1 MNGCYFN
8 AISQNSQL
16 PVTFITFDNKTY
28 VQKEHLFLEFK
39 VITLFIQ
46 YITILESIMTTE
58 NLTNLIFIKTENIDK
73 SYLIILHNLLF

>member
-28 VQKEHLFLEFK
+28 VQKENLFLEFK

-46 YITILESIMTTE
+46 YITILESIMKTQ
-58 NLTNLIFIKTENIDK
+58 NLTNLIFYKN
-73 SYLIILHNLLF
+73 

>member
-28 VQKEHLFLEFK
+28 VQKENLFLEFN

-46 YITILESIMTTE
+46 YITILESIMKTQ
-58 NLTNLIFIKTENIDK
+58 NLTNLIFYKN
-73 SYLIILHNLLF
+73 

>member
-28 VQKEHLFLEFK
+28 VQNENLFLEFK

-46 YITILESIMTTE
+46 YITILESIMKTQ
-58 NLTNLIFIKTENIDK
+58 NLTNLIFYKN
-73 SYLIILHNLLF
+73 

>member
-28 VQKEHLFLEFK
+28 VQKE
-39 VITLFIQ
+39 
-46 YITILESIMTTE
+46 
-58 NLTNLIFIKTENIDK
+58 NLIFIKTENIDK

>member
-28 VQKEHLFLEFK
+28 VQKEICFLEFK

-58 NLTNLIFIKTENIDK
+58 NLTNFIFIKTENIDK